1 MHSYTETLAPSNT
14 SKVDELSDSR
24 FSRGPIAPSPTAGM
38 VPAYNLDTIDEESET
53 LVPHP
58 QGGTVEFKSTPR
70 PQLTEQQQIDKCKQL
85 LSKLS
90 ANSPVKMSESSS
102 ADMKQSIDKMN
113 FHGSVFTPEHI
124 GIIKSLLYEYRDI
137 CKADHIYGSGT
148 IPDLYMTIDADDK
161 TAKPP

>member
-1 MHSYTETLAPSNT
+1 MHTRTKTLVPSNT

-24 FSRGPIAPSPTAGM
+24 FLRGPIAPSPTTVM
-38 VPAYNLDTIDEESET
+38 VPACNLDMVDVESET

-70 PQLTEQQQIDKCKQL
+70 PQLTEQQQIDRCKQI

-90 ANSPVKMSESSS
+90 KNSPVKMSESSS

-113 FHGSVFTPEHI
+113 FQTF
-124 GIIKSLLYEYRDI
+124 
-137 CKADHIYGSGT
+137 
-148 IPDLYMTIDADDK
+148 
-161 TAKPP
+161 